1 MLLLLKLFFSHLFR
15 NPTTSLHYGQVA
27 EDIIPNRKS
36 SSQSAGGILMN
47 NNNSHGNYVEIDQL
61 DQMRQQA
68 DSVFP
73 QYNLSNFHRNY
84 SMNQHH
90 QHTFENHSA
99 LMQTYSGNNLAD
111 ASPFT
116 KQYSTPRHILSSQ
129 SITPLSSSTNNK
141 SSSSNNNSSSRGAS
155 PHGLAHNMSQE
166 PTTSH
171 TLSPNTSPFKL
182 STLNSSNNNN
192 YLIDNS
198 PIYENQLQISNLIR
212 PESPIYSNT
221 NSSVMSLYHPEQQ
234 STSNLSSVLSLYSQT
249 QKEALQ
255 PRYSNSSSSPQQQ
268 SQTNIYSNVIPNE
281 IPIYSN
287 VRSAYDNATAGMTY
301 GEKLIHNERYGNIVA
316 VPQQQSSPGSSQQ
329 QQQQQSSQGQ
339 EEELPLPPGWSVDYT
354 LRGRK
359 YYIDHTAK
367 TTHWS
372 HPLEREGLPVGW
384 QCVDS
389 PKYGV
394 YYVK

>member
-1 MLLLLKLFFSHLFR
+1 MHHFLIFR
-15 NPTTSLHYGQVA
+15 NPTTSLHYGQIA

-47 NNNSHGNYVEIDQL
+47 SNNNSHGNYVEVDQL

-68 DSVFP
+68 AADSHFS
-73 QYNLSNFHRNY
+73 QFNLSNFHRNY
-84 SMNQHH
+84 SMNQNH

-111 ASPFT
+111 SSPFT
-116 KQYSTPRHILSSQ
+116 KQYSTPRHILQSQ
-129 SITPLSSSTNNK
+129 ALQPLANPANTPNP
-141 SSSSNNNSSSRGAS
+141 NNNNPSQHVS
-155 PHGLAHNMSQE
+155 PHGLVHNNSQE
-166 PTTSH
+166 PL
-171 TLSPNTSPFKL
+171 LSSASTQSISPAGGSPYKL
-182 STLNSSNNNN
+182 SAVSNNN
-192 YLIDNS
+192 YLLDNS
-198 PIYENQLQISNLIR
+198 PIYENQLQISNIIR

-221 NSSVMSLYHPEQQ
+221 NSSVMSLYHPDQQQ
-234 STSNLSSVLSLYSQT
+234 SSSNMSSVMSLYAPNQQET
-249 QKEALQ
+249 LQ
-255 PRYSNSSSSPQQQ
+255 PRYSNASSSTQQ
-268 SQTNIYSNVIPNE
+268 SQSNIYSNVIPNE

-287 VRSAYDNATAGMTY
+287 VRTAYDNATPGMTF
-301 GEKLIHNERYGNIVA
+301 GEKLIHNDRYNVMGV
-316 VPQQQSSPGSSQQ
+316 VQQQQSSPGSSQP
-329 QQQQQSSQGQ
+329 QQSQPQAQSQLQ
-339 EEELPLPPGWSVDYT
+339 DEELPLPPGWSVDYT

-359 YYIDHTAK
+359 YYIDHNAK